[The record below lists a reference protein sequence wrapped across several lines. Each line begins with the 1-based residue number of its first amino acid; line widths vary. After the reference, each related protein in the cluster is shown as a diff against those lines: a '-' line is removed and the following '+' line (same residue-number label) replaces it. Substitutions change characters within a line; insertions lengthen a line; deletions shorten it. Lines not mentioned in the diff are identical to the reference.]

1 VGLANHVILVLNLI
15 KCGIDAV
22 FDLIVELVKSKR
34 AIREKFPLDT
44 FNF

>member
-15 KCGIDAV
+15 KCGIDV
-22 FDLIVELVKSKR
+22 FFDLIIELVKNKR
-34 AIREKFPLDT
+34 AIREKFLLDS